1 VSLPSAFGA
10 GFDVGARFSI
20 QSCQF
25 SHQLPGLSVESFT
38 HSSGT
43 VDVDV
48 DVR

>member
-10 GFDVGARFSI
+10 GFDAGARFSI

-25 SHQLPGLSVESFT
+25 SHQLPALSVESFS

-48 DVR
+48 R